1 MIRVNNWF
9 RSHCF
14 PGVRSIQ
21 DTSRSVCGPQRR
33 LVASIFSL
41 TLLALSVLT
50 PAAQADPHGCTGADV
65 NYNCNFNNFYSTP
78 YGSAPD
84 GWAPFVLSGSAAF
97 VEAVQ
102 QDQPTPVTGHDGR
115 VPVVMGLAAGKSHRE
130 GRPVKLSEIG

>member
-9 RSHCF
+9 RSHYVR
-14 PGVRSIQ
+14 GIRSIQ
-21 DTSRSVCGPQRR
+21 DTSRSVRGPQRR

-97 VEAVQ
+97 VEAVDTYFGPPSLQ
-102 QDQPTPVTGHDGR
+102 
-115 VPVVMGLAAGKSHRE
+115 
-130 GRPVKLSEIG
+130 IW